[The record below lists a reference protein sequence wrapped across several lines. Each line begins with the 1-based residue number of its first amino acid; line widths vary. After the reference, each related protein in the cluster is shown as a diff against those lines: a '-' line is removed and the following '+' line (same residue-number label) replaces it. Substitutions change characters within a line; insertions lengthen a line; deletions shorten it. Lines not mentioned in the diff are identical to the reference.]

1 MKGFRKLLNSRAAII
16 ALAVLVI
23 WMAMSFA
30 FANRSFANSSANAA
44 RKFGYYDTIYTD
56 STKTEECGSYNSCT
70 NTRTGCQ
77 TPYRTT
83 EIIVCQ

>member
-1 MKGFRKLLNSRAAII
+1 MKSPRKLLSSRAAIT

-23 WMAMSFA
+23 WIAMSFA
-30 FANRSFANSSANAA
+30 FANSSSANAA
-44 RKFGYYDTIYTD
+44 RKFGYFDTIYTD
-56 STKTEECGSYNSCT
+56 ATKTEECGYYNSCT
-70 NTRTGCQ
+70 NTHSGCS